1 MFRSGFTDS
10 QLHSI
15 WNFTGCGLQKNT
27 PSELWSLF
35 NTLNTGY
42 WWTFVLQVTIF
53 GKPSDIPHH
62 FVRDQVKQY
71 GRVTKIEPSQLYGP
85 LLVVQHHPPAKVFF
99 WSSKTIPIKIDGIA
113 INANGYSW
121 LQSVVTG
128 KEICFIP
135 MKEPSSAAQIECR
148 VCINDSK
155 KQIDVGEALLSLGF
169 AKLSVPVPKS
179 VQNRKDVHAVAL
191 YQYYRTL
198 AKAERYAKDRRNG
211 LWQSSLG
218 PRVWPLSLWPVL
230 WDRVTNPN
238 RVPALVRWCT
248 VPIYGSLQWVRN
260 NRKLAVCV
268 MHIFCWCLKLVYLWQ
283 KKQSIKCYKSY
294 LNLRFNTVL
303 PAFDVDKIRN
313 PNWSL
318 RTETI
323 NRTIERLTFV
333 CLYAAKAWRKQC
345 ETSWTISKLLLCSLC
360 DPTII
365 SSITYFI
372 SCNSRRHKIP
382 KSFNHT
388 YYRCTTV
395 SHVIDIIQG
404 QHYAQC
410 VLFELT
416 SKQWKR

>member
-1 MFRSGFTDS
+1 MAAEQTRDTGTSWWKEFSNFMRKDTKGVEIVSYTVSGI
-10 QLHSI
+10 LLVVAYRKI
-15 WNFTGCGLQKNT
+15 R
-27 PSELWSLF
+27 P
-35 NTLNTGY
+35 
-42 WWTFVLQVTIF
+42 VTIF
-53 GKPSDIPHH
+53 GKPSDIPRH

-179 VQNRKDVHAVAL
+179 VRNRKDVHAVAL

-198 AKAERYAKDRRNG
+198 AKAEQYAKDRRNG

-238 RVPALVRWCT
+238 RVPALVR
-248 VPIYGSLQWVRN
+248 
-260 NRKLAVCV
+260 
-268 MHIFCWCLKLVYLWQ
+268 
-283 KKQSIKCYKSY
+283 
-294 LNLRFNTVL
+294 
-303 PAFDVDKIRN
+303 
-313 PNWSL
+313 
-318 RTETI
+318 
-323 NRTIERLTFV
+323 
-333 CLYAAKAWRKQC
+333 
-345 ETSWTISKLLLCSLC
+345 
-360 DPTII
+360 
-365 SSITYFI
+365 
-372 SCNSRRHKIP
+372 
-382 KSFNHT
+382 
-388 YYRCTTV
+388 
-395 SHVIDIIQG
+395 
-404 QHYAQC
+404 
-410 VLFELT
+410 
-416 SKQWKR
+416 